1 MNDKTLDAIFGSA
14 ERIKI
19 IRIFVFNPEKSF
31 SIETISAK
39 TFATKSKVA
48 REIKNLSKIG
58 LIEKK
63 KAGSFILNK
72 SWQYLSALENFLLS
86 TNPSGEDIAFR
97 ISKAGKIKL
106 VAMAGIFTQ
115 DKESRLDLLIVGDN
129 IKKPLL
135 SKAIELLQRDIG
147 KEISFSVF
155 DSAEFK
161 YRVEMRDKLVMD
173 VLDFPHEKIVNKL
186 GI

>member
-1 MNDKTLDAIFGSA
+1 
-14 ERIKI
+14 
-19 IRIFVFNPEKSF
+19 
-31 SIETISAK
+31 
-39 TFATKSKVA
+39 
-48 REIKNLSKIG
+48 
-58 LIEKK
+58 
-63 KAGSFILNK
+63 
-72 SWQYLSALENFLLS
+72 
-86 TNPSGEDIAFR
+86 
-97 ISKAGKIKL
+97 
-106 VAMAGIFTQ
+106 MAGIFTQ

-173 VLDFPHEKIVNKL
+173 VLDFPHDKIVNKL